1 MKTFSL
7 TSIAVLSL
15 IAMSGAHAGDVP
27 TLTVKYADLDLSRID
42 GAATLYSRISH
53 AARTVCAPLDFAQTA
68 APMGMGDAY
77 KNCFSN
83 AVSGTDYAPATSG
96 TSILKGNGSGGFS
109 INTRPIAIRT
119 VHAPLPRL
127 RL

>member
-7 TSIAVLSL
+7 SSIAVLSL

-27 TLTVKYADLDLSRID
+27 TLTVKYADLDLSRTE
-42 GAATLYSRISH
+42 GAATLYGRISH
-53 AARTVCAPLDFAQTA
+53 AARTVCAPLDFVQTA

-83 AVSGTDYAPATSG
+83 AVSGAVSKIHSPVLSAYVASKTGTPATIKLAS
-96 TSILKGNGSGGFS
+96 
-109 INTRPIAIRT
+109 R
-119 VHAPLPRL
+119 
-127 RL
+127 